1 MPMPREEHELIL
13 EELLNP
19 ATETSRKTELLQN
32 LRADYGTVIADVEK
46 FTADTA
52 RMKTENEDLVIS
64 NSRLFRQVGIV
75 DDPKK
80 KEKEDEK
87 TFSETVTLESLEN

>member
-19 ATETSRKTELLQN
+19 TTETSRKTELLQN
-32 LRADYGTVIADVEK
+32 LRVDYGTVIADTEK
-46 FTADTA
+46 FTVDTA
-52 RMKTENEDLVIS
+52 RLKSENEDLVIS
-64 NSRLFRQVGIV
+64 NSRLFRQIGIV
-75 DDPKK
+75 EDPNK